1 MESLAAPISVVPNIS
16 FAEKLADKIIC
27 FLSKSTFLV
36 HFFLNVSLPNCKS
49 FFLGK
54 LLLLPIHIYCIG
66 LNIYIV

>member
-49 FFLGK
+49 FFLG
-54 LLLLPIHIYCIG
+54 
-66 LNIYIV
+66 